1 MTVKTDPE
9 PGLYTQSALFY
20 PNYRMPLILDPCAN
34 LCDEFYATRRYRLYY
49 FFEGSG
55 FLTCEGRSMPFTSP
69 SILCLR
75 AGERVSE
82 VRSSGYRAEAMYFH
96 PDIIN
101 AGFSFERLST
111 REPAFSRTE
120 DQDLY
125 CLKPFCE
132 RETGDVRPILL
143 GPQNAI
149 RIRGL
154 FARIGEQIASTN
166 HDSWPCMSRSYFIE
180 LLFSAEH
187 VRAMNPALAQVEGDT
202 LVNEVLVYL
211 TANYPERI
219 TIHSLTDRFN
229 TNRTT
234 LAERF
239 SKATGTSVI
248 DYLNRLRTH
257 IASLLLRDTTLTV
270 AIVMDRVGFHD
281 PTHFGRVFRAH
292 YGFSPTEYRK
302 AFPDPYR
309 KN

>member
-1 MTVKTDPE
+1 MTVETDLE
-9 PGLYTQSALFY
+9 PKLFTRSAHFY
-20 PNYRMPLILDPCAN
+20 PNYRMPLILDRRADFG
-34 LCDEFYATRRYRLYY
+34 DEFYASRRYRLYCV
-49 FFEGSG
+49 FEGNG
-55 FLTCEGRSMPFTSP
+55 FLTCEGKSVPFTSP

-82 VRSSGYRAEAMYFH
+82 IRSPGYRAEALYFH
-96 PDIIN
+96 PEIIN
-101 AGFSFERLST
+101 VGFSFERLSSP
-111 REPAFSRTE
+111 EPGFSRTE
-120 DQDLY
+120 SQDLY
-125 CLKPFCE
+125 CLKPFYE
-132 RETGDVRPILL
+132 RAVGDVHPVLL

-149 RIRGL
+149 RFRDL
-154 FARIGEQIASTN
+154 FSKIGDQISSTN

-180 LLFSAEH
+180 LLFYAEH
-187 VRAMNPALAQVEGDT
+187 VRAMNPALAQVEGDA

-257 IASLLLRDTTLTV
+257 IASLLLRDTNLHV

-302 AFPDPYR
+302 AFSGR
-309 KN
+309 